1 MSLDSAARRRYA
13 RHILL
18 GEVGEA
24 GQERLLGARF
34 RRDADADEDAYAIA
48 ADYLGRAGCHADAR
62 GDAAP
67 VPDTEAVAKFAGSAE
82 LRAPAAAIAGA
93 FAAVEHIKSVLG
105 VGTARR
111 FPSDARLSDE
121 D

>member
-34 RRDADADEDAYAIA
+34 RPDAGADEDAYAVA
-48 ADYLGRAGCHADAR
+48 AEYLERAGCRADAR

-67 VPDTEAVAKFAGSAE
+67 VPDTETVARFAGSAE
-82 LRAPAAAIAGA
+82 LQAPAAAIAGA

-105 VGTARR
+105 VGAPRR